1 VSDVTVDAPPFSARN
16 LWKHYGG
23 VAAVRDVS
31 IDFPAGT
38 VTAIVGDNGA
48 GKSTL
53 VKMLCGPIVARS

>member
-1 VSDVTVDAPPFSARN
+1 MQPTDEVADDGAAGDGAPLFAAHG

-31 IDFPAGT
+31 LAFPAGT

-48 GKSTL
+48 G
-53 VKMLCGPIVARS
+53 

>member
-1 VSDVTVDAPPFSARN
+1 MSDQTVAAPQFSARN

-38 VTAIVGDNGA
+38 VTAIVGDIGA
-48 GKSTL
+48 GKSTM
-53 VKMLCGPIVARS
+53 V